1 MTASPITL
9 RACIPAPD
17 QVTPEQAYF
26 KDLNFYKKTLF
37 HTPFLSRGRAVTLLE
52 YRDAQVVFEVDDWFS
67 MLPQAVKRYLLPL
80 QSAYA
85 KWYEE
90 NVRHLTQNYSYCTLC
105 KQKETNLQRHYLQH
119 HTRWRAIWFC
129 PIPGCPSSL
138 SSKEGLVRHLQTRQ
152 HARSMELNLKCAVSK
167 QIANQNCFWP
177 VNQTMADKLLRT
189 SKRIIRYVAL
199 YSMAGVAMESRLFR
213 IHPSARDTP
222 FIDACVAF
230 LTPKMDLSQVM
241 PSGCHLRKVALPSA
255 KQLAVEDRPSVSDY
269 KEDEQSIDPS
279 GMHMAVSAPVFQP
292 YRGATGRAW
301 MAQEYG
307 LTLDTSSLLSSGM
320 ERDDTDDEI
329 CSFDLGPEP
338 MDPSGESCIPS
349 DEWLDDI
356 QQGLKPGSSEPS
368 QEYHPQFQVMPNRP
382 SILDMMHNDM
392 AEDETSTPPSPERAL
407 MPTIGLDY
415 DYTMEEPPAV
425 LRIQEAPRQSTPQP
439 EPPTPNIRPRPASQ
453 LPRPRASSVPPS
465 THPAKRL
472 AVRYQPVAEQVTPPI
487 TPPRAHAVAQTTVQ
501 DTPSPVQKPGRSR
514 GRGTWRAPLK
524 TAPGVGTRSRTRQAE
539 LEQTQA
545 KQAMAARDE
554 WPPSPDPTREIQ
566 RDFRE
571 LRLHDVPRDTHKE
584 LQQIVPDLPDLD
596 ENQNRNLP
604 KPPAAGLM
612 TQHHD
617 IFFIPPPRV
626 VGGARGNSAP
636 VSTATLGLIHRHNP
650 SLAALLR
657 EDPGSMTS
665 QSTRRRVYSTMRL
678 IRTGMLG
685 QLDSLQQWEEAMHR
699 QDDA

>member
-1 MTASPITL
+1 
-9 RACIPAPD
+9 
-17 QVTPEQAYF
+17 
-26 KDLNFYKKTLF
+26 
-37 HTPFLSRGRAVTLLE
+37 
-52 YRDAQVVFEVDDWFS
+52 
-67 MLPQAVKRYLLPL
+67 
-80 QSAYA
+80 
-85 KWYEE
+85 
-90 NVRHLTQNYSYCTLC
+90 
-105 KQKETNLQRHYLQH
+105 
-119 HTRWRAIWFC
+119 
-129 PIPGCPSSL
+129 
-138 SSKEGLVRHLQTRQ
+138 
-152 HARSMELNLKCAVSK
+152 
-167 QIANQNCFWP
+167 
-177 VNQTMADKLLRT
+177 MADKLLRA

-213 IHPSARDTP
+213 IHPSARDMP
-222 FIDACVAF
+222 FIDACAAF
-230 LTPKMDLSQVM
+230 RTPKMDLSQVM

-255 KQLAVEDRPSVSDY
+255 KQLAVDDRPSTLDY

-292 YRGATGRAW
+292 YRGETGRAW

-307 LTLDTSSLLSSGM
+307 LTLDTSSLLSSGT

-329 CSFDLGPEP
+329 CLFDLVPEP
-338 MDPSGESCIPS
+338 MDPSGESRIPS

-356 QQGLKPGSSEPS
+356 HQGLKPGSSEPS

-382 SILDMMHNDM
+382 FILDMMRNDM
-392 AEDETSTPPSPERAL
+392 AEDETSTPPSPDRAL
-407 MPTIGLDY
+407 TPTLGLDY
-415 DYTMEEPPAV
+415 DYTMEEPPV
-425 LRIQEAPRQSTPQP
+425 IQRIQEAPRQSTPQP

-453 LPRPRASSVPPS
+453 LPRPWASSVPPS
-465 THPAKRL
+465 THPAKRM
-472 AVRYQPVAEQVTPPI
+472 AVCYQPVTEQVTPPI
-487 TPPRAHAVAQTTVQ
+487 TPPRVHAVAQTTVE

-539 LEQTQA
+539 LEQTEA
-545 KQAMAARDE
+545 KQAMAARAE
-554 WPPSPDPTREIQ
+554 WPPSPDPTRELQ

-571 LRLHDVPRDTHKE
+571 LRLRDIPRNVHNEFQK
-584 LQQIVPDLPDLD
+584 IVPDLPDLE
-596 ENQNRNLP
+596 ENENRNLP

-612 TQHHD
+612 TQHQD

-636 VSTATLGLIHRHNP
+636 VSTATLGLIHRHDP

-665 QSTRRRVYSTMRL
+665 QYTRRRVYSTMRL

-685 QLDSLQQWEEAMHR
+685 QLASLQQWEEAMHR

>member
-1 MTASPITL
+1 MAAFRDDMPLVAGVNEDWDEDTTHAQIVRPDWDFSPIRMQTMHHLPHIFFDTSRPERPDCPVLIPSSFSAARDRIISMDIYSYEPCGLPTGDFMPAESSQIHLMTASPITL

-37 HTPFLSRGRAVTLLE
+37 HTPFLSRRRAVTLLE
-52 YRDAQVVFEVDDWFS
+52 YRDAKVVFEVDDWFS

-85 KWYEE
+85 KWYDE

-105 KQKETNLQRHYLQH
+105 KQKETNLQSHYLQH
-119 HTRWRAIWFC
+119 HARWREIWFC

-152 HARSMELNLKCAVSK
+152 HAWSMELNLKRTVSK

-177 VNQTMADKLLRT
+177 VTQTMADKLLRA

-222 FIDACVAF
+222 FIDACAAF

-241 PSGCHLRKVALPSA
+241 PSGCYLRQVALPSSN
-255 KQLAVEDRPSVSDY
+255 QLAVEDRPSASDY

-279 GMHMAVSAPVFQP
+279 DMHMAVSAPVFQP

-307 LTLDTSSLLSSGM
+307 LTVDTSSLLSSGT

-338 MDPSGESCIPS
+338 MDPTGQLCVPS
-349 DEWLDDI
+349 DEWLDDL

-368 QEYHPQFQVMPNRP
+368 QEYQLQFKVMPDRP
-382 SILDMMHNDM
+382 SILDMMRNDM
-392 AEDETSTPPSPERAL
+392 EDDERNTPQSPERAL
-407 MPTIGLDY
+407 TPTIGLDY

-425 LRIQEAPRQSTPQP
+425 QRIKEAPRHSTPP
-439 EPPTPNIRPRPASQ
+439 PGPPTPNTCPRPASQ

-465 THPAKRL
+465 TNPAKRM
-472 AVRYQPVAEQVTPPI
+472 AVRYQPVTEQVTPPI
-487 TPPRAHAVAQTTVQ
+487 TPPLAHAVEQKTVQ
-501 DTPSPVQKPGRSR
+501 DTPSPAQKPGRSR
-514 GRGTWRAPLK
+514 AAARGAPL
-524 TAPGVGTRSRTRQAE
+524 R
-539 LEQTQA
+539 
-545 KQAMAARDE
+545 
-554 WPPSPDPTREIQ
+554 
-566 RDFRE
+566 
-571 LRLHDVPRDTHKE
+571 
-584 LQQIVPDLPDLD
+584 
-596 ENQNRNLP
+596 
-604 KPPAAGLM
+604 KPPLAWGLA
-612 TQHHD
+612 
-617 IFFIPPPRV
+617 V
-626 VGGARGNSAP
+626 AP
-636 VSTATLGLIHRHNP
+636 
-650 SLAALLR
+650 
-657 EDPGSMTS
+657 D
-665 QSTRRRVYSTMRL
+665 RL
-678 IRTGMLG
+678 
-685 QLDSLQQWEEAMHR
+685 S
-699 QDDA
+699 